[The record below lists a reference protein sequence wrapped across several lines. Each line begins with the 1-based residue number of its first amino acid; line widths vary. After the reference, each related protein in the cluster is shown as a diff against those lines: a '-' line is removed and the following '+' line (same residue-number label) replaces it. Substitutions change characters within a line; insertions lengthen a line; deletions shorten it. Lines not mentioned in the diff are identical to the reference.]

1 MLKKN
6 YTGRVKRTLSN
17 FLKYNYN
24 TLFCLICLI
33 F

>member
-1 MLKKN
+1 MLKKL
-6 YTGRVKRTLSN
+6 YGAIDWTLSN